1 MLHPARRPPRP
12 GRLRSPAGSWEA
24 PRAPLPASP
33 PTTRGSTRSRGL
45 RGAAG
50 EAGRTARSCDQ
61 TQIRERAWH
70 VQPLD
75 FRGPECECGRGERGL
90 ELGDS
95 FLLALGGSLACL
107 LSPVIKGLHGRSQR
121 VVAHGPELRGRGRSA
136 DLLGSSQLLSTLLS
150 PSSAR
155 RAREAE
161 VAGRGALGRC
171 AGYEGSSGRA
181 PSFSVR
187 QRSHCSVGTPGG
199 ARTALSRPQ
208 EEREGEE
215 RTESPSAA
223 PKRGATQRCLV
234 SSSPSLAAETPPPA
248 L

>member
-24 PRAPLPASP
+24 PRAPLLASP

-136 DLLGSSQLLSTLLS
+136 DLFGSSQLLSTLLS

-171 AGYEGSSGRA
+171 AGYEGSSG
-181 PSFSVR
+181 PCPQLF
-187 QRSHCSVGTPGG
+187 
-199 ARTALSRPQ
+199 RPPAQ
-208 EEREGEE
+208 SLFCGHPR
-215 RTESPSAA
+215 RCQDRFESP
-223 PKRGATQRCLV
+223 PRRTRR
-234 SSSPSLAAETPPPA
+234 
-248 L
+248 

>member
-1 MLHPARRPPRP
+1 MWQ
-12 GRLRSPAGSWEA
+12 GREA
-24 PRAPLPASP
+24 A
-33 PTTRGSTRSRGL
+33 
-45 RGAAG
+45 
-50 EAGRTARSCDQ
+50 
-61 TQIRERAWH
+61 
-70 VQPLD
+70 V
-75 FRGPECECGRGERGL
+75 GL

-107 LSPVIKGLHGRSQR
+107 LSPGIKGLHGRSQR

-136 DLLGSSQLLSTLLS
+136 DLFGSSQLLSTLLS

-199 ARTALSRPQ
+199 ARSALSRPQ